1 MNETKT
7 NAEVM
12 HGTKAV
18 QVMKNAVLQ
27 AKRSN
32 GKIVAVEEMSI
43 AGKFNSNIITLELD
57 NASAVNTYDIIFGTP
72 LGIASEYLSVPL
84 NTTFPNIMFTGLGDL
99 SDNQGLGLNF
109 LQLLNKRFVR
119 KPVYISHIE
128 LITPDTAKGQSQ
140 KSESIK
146 YFEVPYNSAS
156 DSTVGNGKYIPV
168 YTEYTAVSILTS
180 GLIVGEFMGFAYRML
195 TQSNAKMNIFLAAV
209 DTPTF
214 MYHARG

>member
-1 MNETKT
+1 MEKKT
-7 NAEVM
+7 SVEAM
-12 HGTKAV
+12 HGRKAV
-18 QVMKNAVLQ
+18 ASMKNAVVS
-27 AKRSN
+27 AKQRGN
-32 GKIVAVEEMSI
+32 KIVAVEEMSI
-43 AGKFNSNIITLELD
+43 SGKINSNVITLELD
-57 NASAVNTYDIIFGTP
+57 NASAVNTYDVIFGTP

-180 GLIVGEFMGFAYRML
+180 GLIIGEFMGFAYRML
-195 TQSNAKMNIFLAAV
+195 TQSNAKMNIFLAAI

-214 MYHARG
+214 MYHGRR